1 MQSGRMAQA
10 EAASGCAHTG
20 KPNRMTSAS
29 LKAKPVRDLARLAKQ
44 HGVAGWHA
52 MRKDQLIRAL
62 VRKARARPPVAA
74 ATRSTAIPLP
84 SNRRDGR
91 PGIPASVGVL
101 AGANPAGIS
110 NGGISNGGISKGGP
124 ASGGPTAGRAS
135 VGRTGAVAPAQDPA
149 VALRLQQARER
160 LLKAKNLST
169 PPEGGR
175 SARPVRDRMVLMV
188 RGPHWLHVFW
198 ELTAR
203 SIARAQAA
211 LGQEWHGARPTLR
224 LIELESG
231 LNASP
236 SERVVREIAV
246 HGGVKNWFIDIRDP
260 HRYRCEIGY
269 LAISGRF
276 HALVRSN
283 AVTMPSPPQ
292 GDTLD
297 AHWGDIV
304 DDCERIYAMSGGFSA
319 EHSSTELQELF
330 EERLRRPMGPPAAR
344 CTGAEDDDA
353 EDGTPAFE
361 LEVDAEMVVY
371 GVTQPGAYLTL
382 QGEPVKVH
390 ADGTFRVRVD
400 MPNRRQ
406 VLPIVASTADGASRQ
421 TVVMAVERNTK
432 SMGPAGREQQD

>member
-1 MQSGRMAQA
+1 
-10 EAASGCAHTG
+10 
-20 KPNRMTSAS
+20 MTSAS
-29 LKAKPVRDLARLAKQ
+29 LKEKPVRDLARLAKQ

-62 VRKARARPPVAA
+62 VRKARAQPPVPA
-74 ATRSTAIPLP
+74 ATRSVAVP
-84 SNRRDGR
+84 SGEGR
-91 PGIPASVGVL
+91 PTRRIVDSGFPA
-101 AGANPAGIS
+101 
-110 NGGISNGGISKGGP
+110 
-124 ASGGPTAGRAS
+124 R
-135 VGRTGAVAPAQDPA
+135 AVAGGVPRAVAQPQDAA

-160 LLKAKNLST
+160 LLKAKNLTT

-175 SARPVRDRMVLMV
+175 SARPVRDRMVLMA

-211 LGQEWHGARPTLR
+211 LGQEWHGARPSLR

-246 HGGVKNWFIDIRDP
+246 HGGVKNWFIDIREP

-269 LAISGRF
+269 LAVSGRF

-283 AVTMPSPPQ
+283 AVTMPNTPQ

-297 AHWGDIV
+297 AHWSEIA

-344 CTGAEDDDA
+344 SSGAED
-353 EDGTPAFE
+353 EDGEEGVPAFE

-432 SMGPAGREQQD
+432 SMGPAGRDQQE

>member
-1 MQSGRMAQA
+1 
-10 EAASGCAHTG
+10 
-20 KPNRMTSAS
+20 MTSAS
-29 LKAKPVRDLARLAKQ
+29 LKEKPVRDLARLAKQ

-62 VRKARARPPVAA
+62 VRKARTRPPVAA
-74 ATRSTAIPLP
+74 ATRSVAIPL
-84 SNRRDGR
+84 RAAGRDGR
-91 PGIPASVGVL
+91 TTGPVERTKVLEPFAGGATAAGV
-101 AGANPAGIS
+101 ARG
-110 NGGISNGGISKGGP
+110 KDH
-124 ASGGPTAGRAS
+124 
-135 VGRTGAVAPAQDPA
+135 AQDAA
-149 VALRLQQARER
+149 VTLRLQQARER
-160 LLKAKNLST
+160 LLKAKNLTT

-175 SARPVRDRMVLMV
+175 SPRPVRDRMVLMV

-211 LGQEWHGARPTLR
+211 LGQEWHGARPMLR

-260 HRYRCEIGY
+260 QRYRCEIGY
-269 LAISGRF
+269 LAVSRRF

-283 AVTMPSPPQ
+283 AVTMPTTPQ
-292 GDTLD
+292 SDTLD
-297 AHWGDIV
+297 SHWGAIV

-319 EHSSTELQELF
+319 EHSSAELQELF

-344 CTGAEDDDA
+344 SSGAEDEEGEEGVA
-353 EDGTPAFE
+353 PFE

-371 GVTQPGAYLTL
+371 GVTQPGAYVTL
-382 QGEPVKVH
+382 QGEPVRVH
-390 ADGTFRVRVD
+390 ADGTFRVRVE

-406 VLPIVASTADGASRQ
+406 VLPIVASTADGGSRQ

-432 SMGPAGREQQD
+432 SMGPAGRDQQD

>member
-1 MQSGRMAQA
+1 M
-10 EAASGCAHTG
+10 HTG
-20 KPNRMTSAS
+20 KNQRMTAAS
-29 LKAKPVRDLARLAKQ
+29 LKEKPVRDLARLAKQ
-44 HGVAGWHA
+44 HGVAGWHS

-62 VRKARARPPVAA
+62 VRKARARAPVAA
-74 ATRSTAIPLP
+74 AARSVAVPLQSAVRNGHVAGPNGRPKAIGGFPGGATAIGLP
-84 SNRRDGR
+84 
-91 PGIPASVGVL
+91 
-101 AGANPAGIS
+101 
-110 NGGISNGGISKGGP
+110 
-124 ASGGPTAGRAS
+124 RA
-135 VGRTGAVAPAQDPA
+135 VVQVQDAAVT
-149 VALRLQQARER
+149 LRLQQARER
-160 LLKAKNLST
+160 LLKAKNLTT

-175 SARPVRDRMVLMV
+175 SPRPVRDRMVLMV

-211 LGQEWHGARPTLR
+211 LGQEWHGARPMLR

-246 HGGVKNWFIDIRDP
+246 HGGVKNWFIDIREP

-269 LAISGRF
+269 LAVSGRF

-283 AVTMPSPPQ
+283 AVNMPTSPQ

-297 AHWGDIV
+297 AHWGEIV

-330 EERLRRPMGPPAAR
+330 QERLRRPMGPPPAR
-344 CTGAEDDDA
+344 STGAED
-353 EDGTPAFE
+353 EDGEDGAAPFE

-371 GVTQPGAYLTL
+371 GVTQPGAYVTL
-382 QGEPVKVH
+382 QGEPVRVH
-390 ADGTFRVRVD
+390 ADGTFRVRVE

-406 VLPIVASTADGASRQ
+406 VLPIVASTADGGSRQ

-432 SMGPAGREQQD
+432 SMGPAGRDQQE

>member
-1 MQSGRMAQA
+1 MQLGRMARA

-20 KPNRMTSAS
+20 KHQRMTSAS
-29 LKAKPVRDLARLAKQ
+29 LKEKPVRDLARLAKQ

-74 ATRSTAIPLP
+74 AARSTAIPVQTGG
-84 SNRRDGR
+84 RAGR
-91 PGIPASVGVL
+91 PGAS
-101 AGANPAGIS
+101 
-110 NGGISNGGISKGGP
+110 
-124 ASGGPTAGRAS
+124 AS
-135 VGRTGAVAPAQDPA
+135 VGRLAAATAAGLSAAGLPRAVAPPQDPA
-149 VALRLQQARER
+149 VALRLHQARER
-160 LLKAKNLST
+160 LLKAKNLAS

-175 SARPVRDRMVLMV
+175 SPRPVRDRMVLMV

-246 HGGVKNWFIDIRDP
+246 HGGVKNWFIDIREP
-260 HRYRCEIGY
+260 RRYRCEIGY
-269 LAISGRF
+269 LAVSGRF

-283 AVTMPSPPQ
+283 AATMPNSPQ

-297 AHWGDIV
+297 AHWGEIV

-344 CTGAEDDDA
+344 STGAED
-353 EDGTPAFE
+353 EDGEDGVPAFE

>member
-1 MQSGRMAQA
+1 
-10 EAASGCAHTG
+10 
-20 KPNRMTSAS
+20 MTSAS
-29 LKAKPVRDLARLAKQ
+29 LREKPVRDLARLAKQ

-52 MRKDQLIRAL
+52 MRKDQLIQAL

-74 ATRSTAIPLP
+74 AARSNAIPMRV
-84 SNRRDGR
+84 SSRDGR
-91 PGIPASVGVL
+91 SGAQVSGVPL
-101 AGANPAGIS
+101 AT
-110 NGGISNGGISKGGP
+110 GGP
-124 ASGGPTAGRAS
+124 RVAGSPLAAGGLLAAAT
-135 VGRTGAVAPAQDPA
+135 TGMPRAVAPPQDPA
-149 VALRLQQARER
+149 VTLRLHQARER
-160 LLKAKNLST
+160 LLKAKNLAT

-175 SARPVRDRMVLMV
+175 SPRPVRDRMVLMV

-224 LIELESG
+224 LVELESG

-246 HGGVKNWFIDIRDP
+246 HGGVKNWFIDIRES
-260 HRYRCEIGY
+260 HKYRCEIGY
-269 LAISGRF
+269 LAVSGRF
-276 HALVRSN
+276 HALARSN
-283 AVTMPSPPQ
+283 AVTMPNSPH

-297 AHWGDIV
+297 AHWGEIV

-344 CTGAEDDDA
+344 STGAEDDEG

-432 SMGPAGREQQD
+432 SMGPSGRDQQE

>member
-1 MQSGRMAQA
+1 M
-10 EAASGCAHTG
+10 HTG
-20 KPNRMTSAS
+20 KNQRMTAAS
-29 LKAKPVRDLARLAKQ
+29 LKEKPVRDLARLAKQ
-44 HGVAGWHA
+44 HGVAGWHS

-62 VRKARARPPVAA
+62 VRKARARAPVAA
-74 ATRSTAIPLP
+74 AARSVAVPLQSAVRNGHVAGPNGRPKAIGGFPGGATAIGLP
-84 SNRRDGR
+84 
-91 PGIPASVGVL
+91 
-101 AGANPAGIS
+101 
-110 NGGISNGGISKGGP
+110 
-124 ASGGPTAGRAS
+124 RA
-135 VGRTGAVAPAQDPA
+135 VVQVQDAAVT
-149 VALRLQQARER
+149 LRLQQARER
-160 LLKAKNLST
+160 LLKAKNLTT

-175 SARPVRDRMVLMV
+175 SPRPVRDRMVLMV

-211 LGQEWHGARPTLR
+211 LGQEWHGARPMLR

-246 HGGVKNWFIDIRDP
+246 HGGVKNWFIDIREP

-269 LAISGRF
+269 LAVSGRF

-283 AVTMPSPPQ
+283 AVNMPTSPQ

-297 AHWGDIV
+297 SHWGEIV

-330 EERLRRPMGPPAAR
+330 EERLRRPMGPPPAR
-344 CTGAEDDDA
+344 STGAEDDEG
-353 EDGTPAFE
+353 EDGAAPFE

-371 GVTQPGAYLTL
+371 GVTQPGAYVTL
-382 QGEPVKVH
+382 QGEPVRVH
-390 ADGTFRVRVD
+390 ADGTFRVRVE

-406 VLPIVASTADGASRQ
+406 VLPIVASTADGGSRQ

-432 SMGPAGREQQD
+432 SMGPAGRDQQE

>member
-1 MQSGRMAQA
+1 
-10 EAASGCAHTG
+10 
-20 KPNRMTSAS
+20 MTSAS
-29 LKAKPVRDLARLAKQ
+29 LKEKPVRDLARLAKQ

-74 ATRSTAIPLP
+74 ATRSVAIPL
-84 SNRRDGR
+84 RGRGRDGR
-91 PGIPASVGVL
+91 A
-101 AGANPAGIS
+101 
-110 NGGISNGGISKGGP
+110 
-124 ASGGPTAGRAS
+124 T
-135 VGRTGAVAPAQDPA
+135 APAERTKVLEPFAGGATAAGVARAKDHAQDAA
-149 VALRLQQARER
+149 VTLRLQQARER
-160 LLKAKNLST
+160 LLKAKNLTT

-175 SARPVRDRMVLMV
+175 SPRPVRDRMVLMV

-211 LGQEWHGARPTLR
+211 LGQEWHGARPMLR

-269 LAISGRF
+269 LAVSHRF

-283 AVTMPSPPQ
+283 AVTMPTTPQ
-292 GDTLD
+292 SDTLD
-297 AHWGDIV
+297 SHWGAIV

-319 EHSSTELQELF
+319 EHSSAELQELF

-344 CTGAEDDDA
+344 SSGAEDEEGEEGVA
-353 EDGTPAFE
+353 PFE

-371 GVTQPGAYLTL
+371 GVTQPGAYVTL
-382 QGEPVKVH
+382 QGEPVRVH
-390 ADGTFRVRVD
+390 ADGTFRVRVE

-406 VLPIVASTADGASRQ
+406 VLPIVASTADGGSRQ

-432 SMGPAGREQQD
+432 SMGPAGRDQQE